1 MINIK
6 INKKNIFISIS
17 LLFLLICVIII
28 DQIQLISL
36 SDKIK
41 LKFIDLKFQSID
53 CLNNEVVLTE
63 ESGDLY
69 TLNDKK
75 IKKIASLKR
84 LDAKTYKSINSLA
97 HTTSLNLINNDIA
110 VASNSFDRLPGKIVI
125 FDYQKLLSSK
135 YLEEDNL
142 IQVLGDDRYNAV
154 KLSKINLDQESYFV
168 KIERDFTNQY
178 YYSLLSLNLND
189 KICSLNFNEKNI
201 QNIYWDE
208 NREELSII
216 SNPFPSNGGQINTY
230 NIIIGPEETCPKIIF
245 KESFYYLTLK
255 ELEDMDHCLDNEYH
269 LFIKDNNSYL
279 FYKSF

>member
-1 MINIK
+1 MIK
-6 INKKNIFISIS
+6 IKLNKKKVFLSIS
-17 LLFLLICVIII
+17 LIFLLICVIAIN
-28 DQIQLISL
+28 QIKLISL

-69 TLNDKK
+69 NLKDKK

-97 HTTSLNLINNDIA
+97 HTTSLSIINNDIA

-125 FDYQKLLSSK
+125 FDYQKLLNSN

-142 IQVLGDDRYNAV
+142 IQVLGDDRYNAI
-154 KLSKINLDQESYFV
+154 KLSKINLDHESYFV
-168 KIERDFTNQY
+168 KIERDFNNKY
-178 YYSLLSLNLND
+178 HYSLLSLNLNN
-189 KICSLNFNEKNI
+189 KICSLNFDEKNI
-201 QNIYWDE
+201 QNIDWDE
-208 NREELSII
+208 NKEELSII

-230 NIIIGPEETCPKIIF
+230 NFTMGPEGTCPIIIF
-245 KESFYYLTLK
+245 KERFYYFTLK

-279 FYKSF
+279 FY